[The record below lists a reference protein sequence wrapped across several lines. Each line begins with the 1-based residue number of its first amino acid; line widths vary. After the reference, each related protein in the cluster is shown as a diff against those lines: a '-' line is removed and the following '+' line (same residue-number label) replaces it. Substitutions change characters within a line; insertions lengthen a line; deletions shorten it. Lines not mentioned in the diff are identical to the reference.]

1 MLTGDCYGEARIAYG
16 SGEVAHARLHG
27 VGAELD
33 VGLAAPALQ
42 LPPTFMR
49 QRSMASFR
57 PARPLLHLQCQ
68 QDEEVLCQK

>member
-1 MLTGDCYGEARIAYG
+1 M
-16 SGEVAHARLHG
+16 AHARLRG

-57 PARPLLHLQCQ
+57 PASPAPALG
-68 QDEEVLCQK
+68 VPAG